1 MLNVSLL
8 FYETEVKLMGLTEE
22 QKKHQEEMRANRE
35 KVIKRKERTRR
46 LIIRGVIAE
55 KMIPDAET
63 LSNSEFQEKLY
74 QMLGKHLETDIGY
87 PQDSRGGDSR

>member
-1 MLNVSLL
+1 
-8 FYETEVKLMGLTEE
+8 MGLTEE

-46 LIIRGVIAE
+46 LIIRGAIAE
-55 KMIPDAET
+55 KMIPDAEA

-74 QMLGKHLETDIGY
+74 QMLGKHLETDMCY